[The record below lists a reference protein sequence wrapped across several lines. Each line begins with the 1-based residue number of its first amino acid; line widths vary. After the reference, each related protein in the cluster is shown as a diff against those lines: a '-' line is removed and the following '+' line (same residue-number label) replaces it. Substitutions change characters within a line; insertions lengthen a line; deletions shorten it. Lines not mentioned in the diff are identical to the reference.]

1 MFVRPGVREEL
12 QRLYL
17 SISTR
22 TNRIALYILDDRKS
36 SEKEIDRLRQCVTV
50 LAHST
55 GNRLL
60 LET

>member
-1 MFVRPGVREEL
+1 MFVRPGVWEEL

-22 TNRIALYILDDRKS
+22 TNQIALYILDDRKS
-36 SEKEIDRLRQCVTV
+36 LKKEIDRLRQCVAV
-50 LAHST
+50 LAHWA

-60 LET
+60 LEN